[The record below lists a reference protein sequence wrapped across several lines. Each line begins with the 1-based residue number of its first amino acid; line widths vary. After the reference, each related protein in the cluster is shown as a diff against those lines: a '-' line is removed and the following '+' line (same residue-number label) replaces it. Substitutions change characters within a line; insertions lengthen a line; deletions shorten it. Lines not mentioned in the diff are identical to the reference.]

1 MTRRPEIFARMGP
14 KFAKAFGNV
23 DAVFTIAGVVSP
35 NAVRGILR
43 VWRDVELMEEVDQAV
58 EGTTHV
64 LSVAAIDVLG
74 LESKRD
80 SVSIDGVAYP
90 IINVS
95 DDARAMLKLSLS
107 GDI

>member
-1 MTRRPEIFARMGP
+1 MSRRPEPFARMGP
-14 KFAKAFGNV
+14 KFARAFGNV
-23 DAVFTIAGVVSP
+23 AAVFTIDGVVSP
-35 NAVRGILR
+35 KAVRGIFR
-43 VWRDVELMEEVDQAV
+43 VWRGVDLVDEADQAV

-64 LSVAAIDVLG
+64 LSVAAADVPG
-74 LESKRD
+74 LESQRD
-80 SVSIDGVAYP
+80 HVTFDGVTYP

>member
-1 MTRRPEIFARMGP
+1 MSRRPEPFARMGP
-14 KFAKAFGNV
+14 KFARAFGNV
-23 DAVFTIAGVVSP
+23 DALFTISGVVGP
-35 NAVRGILR
+35 KAVRGILR
-43 VWRDVELMEEVDQAV
+43 VWRDVELMEEVAQAV

-64 LSVAAIDVLG
+64 LSVAATDVLG

-80 SVSIDGVAYP
+80 SVSIDGVTYP

>member
-1 MTRRPEIFARMGP
+1 MIRRPEIFARMGS

-35 NAVRGILR
+35 KAVRGILR

-58 EGTTHV
+58 EGTTH
-64 LSVAAIDVLG
+64 LLAVAATDVPG
-74 LESKRD
+74 LESRRD
-80 SVSIDGVAYP
+80 TVAIDGVTYP

>member
-1 MTRRPEIFARMGP
+1 MSRRPSLFAGMGAE
-14 KFAKAFGNV
+14 FSDTFGNV
-23 DAVFTIAGVVSP
+23 DAVFTINGVVSP
-35 NAVRGILR
+35 KVVRGIFR
-43 VWRDVELMEEVDQAV
+43 VWRGVDLVDEADQAV

-64 LSVAAIDVLG
+64 LSIAATDVPG
-74 LESKRD
+74 LESQRD
-80 SVSIDGVAYP
+80 TVVIDGVAYP

>member
-1 MTRRPEIFARMGP
+1 MSRRPSLFEGMGAE
-14 KFAKAFGNV
+14 FSDAFGNV
-23 DAVFTIAGVVSP
+23 DAVFMINGVVSLKS
-35 NAVRGILR
+35 VRGIFR
-43 VWRDVELMEEVDQAV
+43 VWRGVDLVDEADQAV

-64 LSVAAIDVLG
+64 LSVAATDVPG
-74 LESKRD
+74 LESQRD
-80 SVSIDGVAYP
+80 HVTIDGVSYP

>member
-14 KFAKAFGNV
+14 KFAKAFGSV

-35 NAVRGILR
+35 KAVRGIFR
-43 VWRDVELMEEVDQAV
+43 VWRGVDLVDEADQAV

-64 LSVAAIDVLG
+64 LSVAATDVPG
-74 LESKRD
+74 LESQRD
-80 SVSIDGVAYP
+80 TVAIDGVTYP

>member
-1 MTRRPEIFARMGP
+1 MSRRPDVFSRMGP

-23 DAVFTIAGVVSP
+23 DTVFTINGVAGP
-35 NAVRGILR
+35 KAVRGILR

-64 LSVAAIDVLG
+64 LSVAATDVPG

-80 SVSIDGVAYP
+80 SVSIDGVTYP